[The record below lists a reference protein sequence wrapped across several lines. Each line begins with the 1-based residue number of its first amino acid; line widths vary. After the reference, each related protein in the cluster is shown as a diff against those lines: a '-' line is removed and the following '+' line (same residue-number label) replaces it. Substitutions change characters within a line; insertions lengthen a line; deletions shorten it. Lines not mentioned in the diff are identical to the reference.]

1 MLAYPRIDPV
11 AVSIG
16 PLQFRWY
23 GLMYLFGFVSGW
35 WLGRRR
41 AAQPG
46 SGWHPQQV
54 DDMVTWAIFGVGLGG
69 RLGYILFYDLA
80 YYVSQPAA
88 IFQIWH
94 GGMSFHGGLL
104 GVLFAVWLYARRAG
118 REFLSVVDFVAPL
131 IPPGLFF
138 GRIGNFI
145 NGELWGAPTTLPWAM
160 VFPDGGPFPRHPSQL
175 YEAALE
181 GVVLFT
187 AVWWFSGRR
196 RPVGAVSGLFGLLY
210 AIFRFAVEFVREPDP
225 QLGYL
230 AFGWLTMGQVL
241 CLPLFGV
248 GLWLLLR
255 NRGATEG
262 PAAG

>member
-11 AVSIG
+11 AISIG

-41 AAQPG
+41 AATPG
-46 SGWHPQQV
+46 SGWQPQEV
-54 DDMVTWAIFGVGLGG
+54 DDMVTWAIFGVVLGG

-88 IFQIWH
+88 ILQIWH

-104 GVLFAVWLYARRAG
+104 GVLFAVWMYARRSG
-118 REFLSVVDFVAPL
+118 RDFMSVVDFVAPL

-181 GVVLFT
+181 GVVLFA
-187 AVWWFSGRR
+187 AVWWFSGRK

-210 AIFRFAVEFVREPDP
+210 AVFRFAVEFVREPDP

-255 NRGATEG
+255 GRPAEG
-262 PAAG
+262 GTPGR